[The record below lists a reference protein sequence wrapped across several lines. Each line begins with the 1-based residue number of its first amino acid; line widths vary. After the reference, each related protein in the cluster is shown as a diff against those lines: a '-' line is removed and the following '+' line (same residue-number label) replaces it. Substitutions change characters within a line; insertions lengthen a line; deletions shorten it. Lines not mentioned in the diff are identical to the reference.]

1 VRRWKAEL
9 ELSATQEKD
18 WRKEADNIWK
28 KYKAEAAKAGILD
41 DDEASFNVLWSNT
54 EILVPALYNSTPT
67 PDVRRR
73 FKDKDPIGKLAATV
87 LERGLTYAIDSY
99 DFDSELELS
108 VLDYTLV
115 GRGLSRIR
123 YLPQVEG
130 GDEESE
136 DSGDEYQDKAE
147 GLPEGGEQEES
158 QEPARITAQ
167 DTTCEQVKWDDF
179 RRGPGRKWSEVPW
192 IAFRHR
198 MTYDDLVYHFKEDAA
213 KKVPL
218 DQTADDEDKDS
229 DVKRLFQTGEV
240 WEIWDKLKRRVL
252 FVSTGVEEPLR
263 TDDDPTLQL
272 KGFFPMPRPMMAT
285 LDSTSLIPIPLYRQ
299 YKTHAEEIDRI
310 TRRIKKITQALRLR
324 GLYVSNLPEAQRLL
338 EAGDNEMVPI
348 EDAAGLATVGLDKM
362 IWIMPVDKLVAVLE
376 ALYKSREQTKQT
388 IYEIIGLSDI
398 MRGATKATETLGAQE
413 LKSRWG
419 SVRLQRMQK
428 EVQRFVRDI
437 LRLKGEVIAEHYEPE
452 LLSEMTQIK
461 LPTAEQKKA
470 LQEQIQRVT
479 QAAEQ
484 ATMAAEQAQQEPPQP
499 PPIPPEMQELL
510 NSPTWDDVIGVLRSD
525 AMRTFRVAIESDS
538 TIASMVESDMQGNR
552 EVVETLGAV
561 FASIPTL
568 QQAGAQNAAEVVKEI
583 ALALIRHS
591 RFGGR
596 LVEDSIEDLEFA
608 DGGSA
613 MDQIKGML
621 EQLGQQV
628 QEGAQAVGEMGQKQQ
643 QHTEIIGQII
653 STMQA
658 QPQQQPQGQLQPQ
671 QPVRAV

>member
-1 VRRWKAEL
+1 
-9 ELSATQEKD
+9 
-18 WRKEADNIWK
+18 
-28 KYKAEAAKAGILD
+28 
-41 DDEASFNVLWSNT
+41 
-54 EILVPALYNSTPT
+54 
-67 PDVRRR
+67 
-73 FKDKDPIGKLAATV
+73 
-87 LERGLTYAIDSY
+87 
-99 DFDSELELS
+99 
-108 VLDYTLV
+108 
-115 GRGLSRIR
+115 
-123 YLPQVEG
+123 
-130 GDEESE
+130 
-136 DSGDEYQDKAE
+136 
-147 GLPEGGEQEES
+147 
-158 QEPARITAQ
+158 
-167 DTTCEQVKWDDF
+167 
-179 RRGPGRKWSEVPW
+179 
-192 IAFRHR
+192 
-198 MTYDDLVYHFKEDAA
+198 
-213 KKVPL
+213 
-218 DQTADDEDKDS
+218 
-229 DVKRLFQTGEV
+229 
-240 WEIWDKLKRRVL
+240 
-252 FVSTGVEEPLR
+252 
-263 TDDDPTLQL
+263 
-272 KGFFPMPRPMMAT
+272 
-285 LDSTSLIPIPLYRQ
+285 
-299 YKTHAEEIDRI
+299 
-310 TRRIKKITQALRLR
+310 
-324 GLYVSNLPEAQRLL
+324 
-338 EAGDNEMVPI
+338 
-348 EDAAGLATVGLDKM
+348 
-362 IWIMPVDKLVAVLE
+362 VLE

-461 LPTAEQKKA
+461 LPTAEQKQA

-484 ATMAAEQAQQEPPQP
+484 AAMAAEQAQQEPPQP

-608 DGGSA
+608 DGGSQLQ
-613 MDQIKGML
+613 QI
-621 EQLGQQV
+621 EQAIQQLTQQV
-628 QEGAQAVGEMGQKQQ
+628 TQGGEQVAQIGQTQQ
-643 QHTEIIGQII
+643 QHTEIIGQLVRVLQA
-653 STMQA
+653 TPGA
-658 QPQQQPQGQLQPQ
+658 QPGQQPQGQPQQPPQAQPQPQ